1 MSTPHRFDDDPS
13 FDESSLDPST
23 DAFHDAEF
31 PGGVT
36 DAAPA
41 PAPAQIEV
49 DFADRPAP
57 RITIE
62 AFCELEDTRRL
73 IASCATDRRL
83 ARTHVNVFDGGLSAA
98 IERFHDNAT
107 PNLVVVESGMRGKGL
122 FDQLDELANV
132 CDPDTKVIVVGA
144 VNDITLY
151 RELVKRGVNEYLVP
165 PISPVQFM
173 RAVSSLYTDPSAPFY
188 GKTVVF
194 LGAKGGS
201 GSSTIAHNAA
211 WCIAETLG
219 IDTTIVDFD
228 LSFGTAA
235 LDFNQE
241 VTTGIADALVQP
253 DRVDDVLL
261 ERLLT
266 SCGERLS
273 LFAAPAAVD
282 RDFDFH
288 AEACETVVDALRR
301 TVPVVVLDMPHQWQ
315 SWARST
321 INGADEVIITATP
334 DLACLRNA
342 KHLYDMINATR
353 PNDAAPKLILNQ
365 VGMPKRPEIPVKD
378 FADAMGVEP
387 SLVLP
392 FDAQAFGSAA
402 NNGQMIAEMAAESK
416 IAEGLVELAA
426 RLTGRNVPTR
436 KKSFVE
442 RILKRA

>member
-1 MSTPHRFDDDPS
+1 MSNPNRFDDEPS
-13 FDESSLDPST
+13 YEQEPLDPST
-23 DAFHDAEF
+23 DAFLNAAFD
-31 PGGVT
+31 GDMDG
-36 DAAPA
+36 AAPA
-41 PAPAQIEV
+41 SSPSQIEV

-57 RITIE
+57 RISIE
-62 AFCELEDTRRL
+62 AFCELEETRRL
-73 IASCATDRRL
+73 ISSCASDRRL
-83 ARTHVNVFDGGLSAA
+83 ARTHVTVLDGGLSAA

-107 PNLVVVESGMRGKGL
+107 PNLVIVESGMRGKGL

-132 CDPDTKVIVVGA
+132 CDPDTKVVVIGA
-144 VNDITLY
+144 VNDISLY

-173 RAVSSLYTDPSAPFY
+173 RAVSGLYTDPAAPFY
-188 GKTVVF
+188 GKTVAF
-194 LGAKGGS
+194 IGAKGGS
-201 GSSTIAHNAA
+201 GSSTIAHNTA
-211 WCIAETLG
+211 WCIAEALH

-241 VTTGIADALVQP
+241 VSTGIADALIQP

-288 AEACETVVDALRR
+288 AEACESVIDALRR
-301 TVPVVVLDMPHQWQ
+301 TVPVVVLDIPHQWP
-315 SWARST
+315 SWLRST

-342 KHLYDMINATR
+342 KHLFDMINGTR
-353 PNDAAPKLILNQ
+353 PNDAAPKLIINQ
-365 VGMPKRPEIPVKD
+365 TGLPKRPEIPVKD

-387 SLVLP
+387 TLVLP
-392 FDAQAFGSAA
+392 FDAAVFGAAA
-402 NNGQMIAEMAAESK
+402 NNGQMIAEMAADSK
-416 IAEGLVELAA
+416 VAEGLIELAA
-426 RLTGRNVPTR
+426 RLTGRDPPVR
-436 KKSFVE
+436 KKTLVQ
-442 RILKRA
+442 RMLKRA